1 MSTVMQLQF
10 QGPASGVM
18 CILLPLSVDLN
29 EKEETALEENAC
41 HISSKNET
49 ETHLS
54 VDFHMYG

>member
-1 MSTVMQLQF
+1 
-10 QGPASGVM
+10 M

-29 EKEETALEENAC
+29 EKEETALEENAF

>member
-1 MSTVMQLQF
+1 MVLCAFS
-10 QGPASGVM
+10 S
-18 CILLPLSVDLN
+18 LSVDLN
-29 EKEETALEENAC
+29 EKEETALEENAF